1 MEDRAVSSTNR
12 PVEECRPER
21 TFLGGCLGE
30 RIDRRANRRAADDRA
45 AVMQRV
51 ARSHVGAGCTP
62 CGVVMILYAPRV
74 AVSMRSRAAARIGLL
89 GGGGILEPRGKEGVH
104 EVTLRQRWLNWL

>member
-62 CGVVMILYAPRV
+62 CGVVMILYAPMV
-74 AVSMRSRAAARIGLL
+74 AVSIRSRAAARIGLL
-89 GGGGILEPRGKEGVH
+89 GGGGILEPRGKEGIH
-104 EVTLRQRWLNWL
+104 EVTLRQRWFNWL